1 MKRMLLPL
9 LVLALLCMGLTAA
22 AEGNNAITLEVNTGK
37 IAVYAA
43 DDPYLAG
50 LTDQADGEVLPVM
63 VIPAKKG
70 FQLRTSVQPTTVRN
84 RRVTLTSD
92 NPEIVKIYENTVTGR
107 KAGETFL
114 TIASVQDPSVTVRY
128 RVIVTQPVSR
138 ISVTAPEKNV
148 AVGGSITLNA
158 AILPEDATIKQVT
171 WSSADERIAT
181 VDANGTVTGV
191 KRGTARITAA
201 ATDGSNIRASINLQ
215 VIQTAGE
222 ITLDKQEL
230 TVDTGR
236 TGVLKATV
244 LPKDTNDKN
253 VIWTSSDE
261 SIAKVNA
268 QGRVTGVSLGDCEIT
283 CTSRVNGAV
292 QAKAIVH
299 VQQPVKKISFGEEQ
313 VIYAGENG
321 RVTWT
326 VEPANATNQ
335 AVKLSSSNE
344 KVLTVSEDG
353 TVTGIQAGEAYVRA
367 VSTDGSNQQA
377 RVKVRVL
384 QHVTG
389 VHMRRRTAY
398 VDVKQTST
406 AGAILE
412 PEKATNRNMTWET
425 ADASV
430 ATVAPEPKAPNKVRI
445 TGVSEGETIVTG
457 TTEDGGFQASILVRI
472 GDWEKSLKLADA
484 FVKGTDVHLNVKNN
498 SELTITSITVEV
510 SAFDSAGKPV
520 ACNRKDNSG
529 TYRMIYKKTLEPGES
544 TKDKDWKTVE
554 FKRPDEETVHHY
566 VVKITEFVIDDDWVK
581 LIRPKNQPTKKITV
595 KK

>member
-70 FQLRTSVQPTTVRN
+70 FQLRASVQPTTVRN

-138 ISVTAPEKNV
+138 ISVTAPEKSV

-171 WSSADERIAT
+171 WSSTDERIAT

-292 QAKAIVH
+292 QAKAVVH
-299 VQQPVKKISFGEEQ
+299 VQQPVTKVSFGEAQ
-313 VIYAGENG
+313 IVYAGESCK
-321 RVTWT
+321 VTWT
-326 VEPANATNQ
+326 IEPANATNQ
-335 AVKLSSSNE
+335 AVKLNSSNE

-353 TVTGIQAGEAYVRA
+353 TVTGIQAGKAYVRA
-367 VSTDGSNQQA
+367 VTTDGSNRQA
-377 RVKVRVL
+377 KVKVRVL

-389 VHMRRRTAY
+389 VHMRRKTAY

-430 ATVAPEPKAPNKVRI
+430 ATVAPEKKTPNKVRI
-445 TGVSEGETIVTG
+445 TGVSRGETIVTG
-457 TTEDGGFQASILVRI
+457 TTEDGGFQTSILVRI
-472 GDWEKSLKLADA
+472 GDWEKSLKLTDA
-484 FVKGTDVHLNVKNN
+484 YVKGTDARLTVKNN
-498 SELTITSITVEV
+498 SDLTITSITVEV
-510 SAFDSAGKPV
+510 SVFDNDGKPV
-520 ACNRKDNSG
+520 PCNKKDNSG
-529 TYRMIYKKTLEPGES
+529 TYRMVYKKTLEPGAS
-544 TKDKDWKTVE
+544 TREKDWKTVD
-554 FKRPDEETVHHY
+554 FKLPDSTKVSEY
-566 VVKITEFVIDDDWVK
+566 VVKITEFVIDNDWVK
-581 LIRPKNQPTKKITV
+581 LIRPKNQPTKKCPV
-595 KK
+595 HL

>member
-1 MKRMLLPL
+1 MKKILLPL

-22 AEGNNAITLEVNTGK
+22 AEGNDAITLEVNTGK

-50 LTDQADGEVLPVM
+50 LTDQADGEILPVM

-70 FQLRTSVQPTTVRN
+70 YQLRVSVQPTTVKN
-84 RRVTLTSD
+84 RRVTLTAE
-92 NPEIVKIYENTVTGR
+92 NPEIVKVYENNVTGR
-107 KAGETFL
+107 KEGETIL

-138 ISVTAPEKNV
+138 ISVTAPEKSV
-148 AVGGSITLNA
+148 AVGGSVTLNA
-158 AILPEDATIKQVT
+158 GILPEDATIKQVT

-215 VIQTAGE
+215 VVQTAEE
-222 ITLDKQEL
+222 ITLDTTEL

-236 TGVLKATV
+236 TGMLKATV

-268 QGRVTGVSLGDCEIT
+268 QGRVTGVSLGECEIT
-283 CTSRVNGAV
+283 CTSKVNGAV
-292 QAKAIVH
+292 QAKAVVH
-299 VQQPVKKISFGEEQ
+299 VQQPVTKVSFGEAQ
-313 VIYAGENG
+313 VVYAGESG
-321 RVTWT
+321 KVTWT
-326 VEPANATNQ
+326 IEPANATNP

-353 TVTGIQAGEAYVRA
+353 TVTGIQAGEAYVKA
-367 VSTDGSNQQA
+367 VTTDGSNRQA
-377 RVKVRVL
+377 KVKVRVL

-389 VHMRRRTAY
+389 VHMRRKVAY

-430 ATVAPEPKAPNKVRI
+430 ATVAPEKKAPNKVRI
-445 TGVSEGETIVTG
+445 TGVSKGETIVTG
-457 TTEDGGFQASILVRI
+457 TTEDGGFQTTILVRI
-472 GDWEKSLKLADA
+472 GDWEKSLKLTDA
-484 FVKGTDVHLNVKNN
+484 YVKGTDAHLTVKNN
-498 SELTITSITVEV
+498 SDLTITSITVEV
-510 SAFDSAGKPV
+510 SVFDKDGKPV
-520 ACNRKDNSG
+520 PCNKKDNSG
-529 TYRMIYKKTLEPGES
+529 TYKMTYKKTLEPGVS
-544 TKDKDWKTVE
+544 TKEKDWKTVD
-554 FKRPDEETVHHY
+554 FKAPDSAKAHEY
-566 VVKITEFVIDDDWVK
+566 VVKITEFVIDNDWVK
-581 LIRPKNQPTKKITV
+581 LIRQKNQPTRKCPV
-595 KK
+595 H

>member
-22 AEGNNAITLEVNTGK
+22 AEGNDAITLEVNTGK

-70 FQLRTSVQPTTVRN
+70 FQLRASVQPTTVRN

-292 QAKAIVH
+292 QAKAVVH
-299 VQQPVKKISFGEEQ
+299 VQQPVK
-313 VIYAGENG
+313 
-321 RVTWT
+321 
-326 VEPANATNQ
+326 

-367 VSTDGSNQQA
+367 VTTDGSNRQA
-377 RVKVRVL
+377 KVKVRVL

-389 VHMRRRTAY
+389 VHMRRKTAY

-430 ATVAPEPKAPNKVRI
+430 ATVVPEKKTPNKVRI
-445 TGVSEGETIVTG
+445 TGVSRGETIVTG
-457 TTEDGGFQASILVRI
+457 TTEDGGFQTSILVRI
-472 GDWEKSLKLADA
+472 GDWEKSLKLTDA
-484 FVKGTDVHLNVKNN
+484 YVKGTDARLTVKNN
-498 SELTITSITVEV
+498 SDLTITSITVEV
-510 SAFDSAGKPV
+510 SIFDNDGKPV
-520 ACNRKDNSG
+520 PCNKKDNSG
-529 TYRMIYKKTLEPGES
+529 TYRMVYKKTLEPGAS
-544 TKDKDWKTVE
+544 TREKDWKTVD
-554 FKRPDEETVHHY
+554 FKLPDSTKVSEY
-566 VVKITEFVIDDDWVK
+566 VVKITEFVIDNDWVK
-581 LIRPKNQPTKKITV
+581 LIRPKNQPTKKCPV
-595 KK
+595 HL